1 MILIKLLSDFAS
13 DFQFKKLDNK
23 LIVAVLKFGFTCR
36 VGKSKRSL
44 AANVLRL
51 GEGGDFYHKC

>member
-1 MILIKLLSDFAS
+1 VIKLLSDFAS
-13 DFQFKKLDNK
+13 DFQFKKLDDK

-44 AANVLRL
+44 AANGLAL
-51 GEGGDFYHKC
+51 GEGGDLHHKC